1 MAHSIPEGEAPE
13 LLERLLKQDDI
24 IEDLDRQIRVTKAEL
39 KDLRD
44 LLKDALKERS
54 KLSRSCR
61 DPEPMP
67 LLQGGRA

>member
-1 MAHSIPEGEAPE
+1 MAHAIPESEAPE

-39 KDLRD
+39 KELRD

>member
-1 MAHSIPEGEAPE
+1 MAHAIPESEAPE

>member
-1 MAHSIPEGEAPE
+1 MAHPIPEGEAPE
-13 LLERLLKQDDI
+13 LLERLLEQDDT
-24 IEDLDRQIRVTKAEL
+24 IEDLERQIRATKERL

-44 LLKDALKERS
+44 SLKDAMEERS

-61 DPEPMP
+61 DPEPLP

>member
-1 MAHSIPEGEAPE
+1 M
-13 LLERLLKQDDI
+13 LERLLKQDDI

>member
-39 KDLRD
+39 KELRD